1 MAHLSTPPNSP
12 FVFDPLASLVAFCIT
27 VPNASPPDTEI
38 YTFLIC
44 NPMVPFD
51 RRNFSD
57 LFYVLN

>member
-12 FVFDPLASLVAFCIT
+12 FVSDPLASLVTFCIT

-44 NPMVPFD
+44 SLMVPFD
-51 RRNFSD
+51 RRLPSD
-57 LFYVLN
+57 LYYVLN